1 MMIMNKIL
9 FSGTIRL
16 ILIITAFFIPIEWV
30 QKPIFLLGII
40 SIYTLLRKRYTVMD
54 YLHHPIPALVA
65 IVIIFLLS
73 LILLSGYNATIKIAG
88 GIVLIVLLYK
98 RFVHIKRFNY

>member
-1 MMIMNKIL
+1 MNKIL
-9 FSGTIRL
+9 FSGNISL
-16 ILIITAFFIPIEWV
+16 ILINTAFFIPIEWV

-98 RFVHIKRFNY
+98 RFVHIKRFNH

>member
-1 MMIMNKIL
+1 
-9 FSGTIRL
+9 
-16 ILIITAFFIPIEWV
+16 
-30 QKPIFLLGII
+30 
-40 SIYTLLRKRYTVMD
+40 MD

-73 LILLSGYNATIKIAG
+73 LILLSGYNATIKVAG

-98 RFVHIKRFNY
+98 RFVHIKDSTIEYITNTNKPFRS